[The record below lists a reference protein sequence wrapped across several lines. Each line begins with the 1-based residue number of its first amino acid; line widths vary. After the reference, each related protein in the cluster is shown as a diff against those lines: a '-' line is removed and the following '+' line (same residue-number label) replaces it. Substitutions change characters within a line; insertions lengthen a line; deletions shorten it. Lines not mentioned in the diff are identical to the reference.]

1 MKSKNMKNIIILKDL
16 PSNIVEEAFIFIK
29 PNLKVKEY
37 IPKNTNKKEVKKD
50 YIVEEAESVIK
61 DYIKNINVKDEQKKI
76 SIIKKKYKRMK
87 TLSIAMAIVMI
98 ISQIINII
106 K

>member
-37 IPKNTNKKEVKKD
+37 IPKNLNNKEMKND
-50 YIVEEAESVIK
+50 YIVNEAESVIN
-61 DYIKNINVKDEQKKI
+61 DYIKKVDIKDEQNNMNK
-76 SIIKKKYKRMK
+76 IKKKYKTMK
-87 TLSIAMAIVMI
+87 MITIMMGIIVVVTKI
-98 ISQIINII
+98 LNRI

>member
-37 IPKNTNKKEVKKD
+37 IPKNLNKEIKKD
-50 YIVEEAESVIK
+50 YIVEEAETVIK
-61 DYIKNINVKDEQKKI
+61 DYINKIDIKDEQKNI
-76 SIIKKKYKRMK
+76 NIIKKKYKRMK
-87 TLSIAMAIVMI
+87 IISITMGIILV

>member
-1 MKSKNMKNIIILKDL
+1 MKNIIILKDL
-16 PSNIVEEAFIFIK
+16 PSNIVEEAFVFIK

-37 IPKNTNKKEVKKD
+37 IQKNPSNVGVKKD
-50 YIVEEAESVIK
+50 YIMEEAESVIK
-61 DYIKNINVKDEQKKI
+61 DYIKKVDNKSEKNNIDK
-76 SIIKKKYKRMK
+76 IKKKYKTMK
-87 TLSIAMAIVMI
+87 IVSIMMGILLI

>member
-16 PSNIVEEAFIFIK
+16 PSNIVDQALVFIK

-37 IPKNTNKKEVKKD
+37 IPKNTNKEIKKD

-61 DYIKNINVKDEQKKI
+61 DYIKNVNMGDEQKKI
-76 SIIKKKYKRMK
+76 RLIKKKYKRLK
-87 TLSIAMAIVMI
+87 IVSIAMTIVII
-98 ISQIINII
+98 ISQFINII